1 MALKKLSPRTEN
13 KNKFEFPNAYVKID
27 KYSIGSGGNIDVT
40 VKFFGDQEARNLST
54 ASTQT
59 GPNPWD
65 SQVSILDKTYSFRPD
80 TIPAATLKTKN
91 EADRFIHCL
100 YLALAQ
106 HLDFSGST
114 SVFETGQNVPL

>member
-1 MALKKLSPRTEN
+1 MGLKKLSPRTEN

-27 KYSIGSGGNIDVT
+27 KYQIDSGNVNVT
-40 VKFFGDQEARNLST
+40 VKFFGDQEARNLAT
-54 ASTQT
+54 ASSQT
-59 GPNPWD
+59 GLNPWD
-65 SQVSILDKTYSFRPD
+65 NQAPILEKSYSFRPE